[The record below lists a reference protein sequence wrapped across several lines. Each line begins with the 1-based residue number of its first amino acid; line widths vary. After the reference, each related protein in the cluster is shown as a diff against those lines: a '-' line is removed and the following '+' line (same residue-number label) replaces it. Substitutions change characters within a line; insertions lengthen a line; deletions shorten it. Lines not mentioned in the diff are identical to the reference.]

1 MKPYEQG
8 EPAGDPTTPDN
19 TPAHENAEPASM
31 EQQEG
36 SEEDSPNV
44 SPDEQAAYDTVVK
57 AALSMI
63 YVEDGSFSAI
73 VEKIKG
79 EADKNGLA
87 YGIGHT
93 AAMILRSITEGAK
106 QQGREV
112 PEDVLL
118 PAGQE
123 VVAELVE
130 VAVKAGLASE
140 ADQEKLFSEAVMN
153 GVQEYGKAAMNAGEV
168 TPDQQAQAKSEFDA
182 LKNAPTQ
189 QPGSLVA
196 AAKGA

>member
-130 VAVKAGLASE
+130 VAVKAGLAPE

-168 TPDQQAQAKSEFDA
+168 TPDQQAQAKSDFDA